1 MAIRNPLL
9 CVDRAILVRIE
20 GKSMASTVLILGGT
34 GGIGAALARRL
45 RAQGRGVHLAARDEG
60 RLQALAGEIGASF
73 SVCDVND
80 ADAIKKAVSDAGEG
94 LDGLAYAVG
103 TINLKPV
110 GRLSDQDFETDFRV
124 NALGAVRA
132 VQAALPVFKKHDAA
146 SVLFFSTVA
155 VAQGFTAHA
164 SVAMAKGAIEGL
176 TRALAAELAP
186 KVRVNCIAPS
196 LTKTD
201 LAKALTANETMANAI
216 AQMHA
221 LQRLGE
227 VDDIAPLAA
236 LLLSPEAGWISGQII
251 GVDGGRSSLRTKG

>member
-1 MAIRNPLL
+1 M
-9 CVDRAILVRIE
+9 
-20 GKSMASTVLILGGT
+20 TVLIFGGT

-45 RAQGRGVHLAARDEG
+45 RAQGRSVHLAARNEAN
-60 RLQALAGEIGASF
+60 LKALASEIGASWT
-73 SVCDVND
+73 VCDVND
-80 ADAIKKAVSDAGEG
+80 PAAIQKAVADAGEG
-94 LDGLAYAVG
+94 LSGLAYAVG

-110 GRLSDQDFETDFRV
+110 ARLSDADFEQDFRV

-132 VQAALPVFKKHDAA
+132 VQAALPAFKKQDSA
-146 SVLFFSTVA
+146 SVLLFSTVA

-176 TRALAAELAP
+176 TLALAAELSP

-196 LTKTD
+196 LTKTE
-201 LAKALTANETMANAI
+201 LAKALTSNETMANAI

-227 VDDIAPLAA
+227 ADDIAPLGA
-236 LLLSPEAGWISGQII
+236 LLLSPDAGWITGQII
-251 GVDGGRSSLRTKG
+251 GIDGGRSTLRTKG

>member
-1 MAIRNPLL
+1 M
-9 CVDRAILVRIE
+9 
-20 GKSMASTVLILGGT
+20 TVLIFGGT

-45 RAQGRGVHLAARDEG
+45 RAHGRAVHLAARDETK
-60 RLQALAGEIGASF
+60 LKALSAEIGATWTA
-73 SVCDVND
+73 CDVND
-80 ADAIKKAVSDAGEG
+80 PAAIVQAVADAGEG

-110 GRLSDQDFETDFRV
+110 ARLSDADFESDFRV

-132 VQAALPVFKKHDAA
+132 VQAALPVFKKQESA
-146 SVLFFSTVA
+146 SVLLFSTVA

-176 TRALAAELAP
+176 TLALAAELAP

-196 LTKTD
+196 LTKTE
-201 LAKALTANETMANAI
+201 LAKALTSNETMANAI

-227 VDDIAPLAA
+227 ADDIAPLGA
-236 LLLSPEAGWISGQII
+236 LLLSPDAGWITGQII
-251 GVDGGRSSLRTKG
+251 GVDGGRSALRTKG